1 MIPVGEDRPEGVAL
15 SEATEGTALGKRY
28 AEEDLGIELLCTK
41 AGEGDLFANGSRLLV
56 KGAKPL
62 PSSD

>member
-1 MIPVGEDRPEGVAL
+1 MTKLMMITAVLAVLLGEA
-15 SEATEGTALGKRY
+15 A
-28 AEEDLGIELLCTK
+28 
-41 AGEGDLFANGSRLLV
+41 LLV